1 MSNIVKPKIE
11 DYADVEDYFAALDAY
26 YETTLYA
33 RPVVLA
39 A

>member
-1 MSNIVKPKIE
+1 MASLIKPEIE